1 VAGFGEVLRL
11 RGLEKVNSEALMIA
25 SGQNV
30 KRLLAFGS
38 RAQRRVAQ
46 VAAVRR
52 PEAGRLEFMESADI
66 AADAFGS

>member
-1 VAGFGEVLRL
+1 MAGFGEVLRL

-30 KRLLAFGS
+30 KRLVAFGS
-38 RAQRRVAQ
+38 RAPRRVAQ
-46 VAAVRR
+46 VALCDGPKPAVWS
-52 PEAGRLEFMESADI
+52 FMESADI